1 MHSPPYPPPPTKPGP
16 TQLTPAPQ
24 RNHPLRRRLDLHRGP
39 RLDHPPRRLR
49 SHKTTLKI
57 TKMRRIDLLLPWL
70 ITLIQCACQNPGPKT
85 TRPLDFWAVF
95 SASAK
100 QPGLQ
105 QFRNIA
111 LDSLLI
117 GDTLL
122 NTQSF
127 ITRCFSEVID
137 SPVLQRLNAPLA
149 RPSPL
154 RMSNWKICG
163 LSPGS

>member
-1 MHSPPYPPPPTKPGP
+1 
-16 TQLTPAPQ
+16 
-24 RNHPLRRRLDLHRGP
+24 
-39 RLDHPPRRLR
+39 
-49 SHKTTLKI
+49 
-57 TKMRRIDLLLPWL
+57 MRRIDLLLPWL
-70 ITLIQCACQNPGPKT
+70 ITLLQCACQNPGPKT
-85 TRPLDFWAVF
+85 TRPLAFWAVF

-137 SPVLQRLNAPLA
+137 SPVLQRLNDTLGKAFTTSDVELENLRTVA
-149 RPSPL
+149 RKLIIKVKKKYRLRQVLVARITDGNSPPVIRFDFIETRDGFRL
-154 RMSNWKICG
+154 YAIDHHWFQHCCR
-163 LSPGS
+163 